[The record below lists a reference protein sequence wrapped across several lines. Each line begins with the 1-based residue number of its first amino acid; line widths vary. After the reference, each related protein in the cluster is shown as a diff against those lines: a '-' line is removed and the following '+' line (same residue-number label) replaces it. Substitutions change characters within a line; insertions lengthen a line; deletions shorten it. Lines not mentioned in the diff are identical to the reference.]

1 VKFCGT
7 EVAEGYIIK
16 DGEQL
21 TTYNKGEKVPPAA
34 VKTVK
39 DLMYWQYAKIISGS
53 AGIGKKEYGF
63 IMERFKKLQKG
74 DIFWN
79 EIREYVKEQERKG
92 ECIFCGKKEK
102 LTMDHMFPSSLGGPD
117 DEKNVAWVCKSCNS
131 SKGKRRLYEFWTM
144 TKGLK
149 SAKYDIPRIA
159 EGKYLKLLYEAMRN
173 AGMLGLD
180 IEKIRLDVCPD
191 CDLKDLC
198 KKEDSE
204 GKLSPLCLDG
214 VATLCFRQK

>member
-1 VKFCGT
+1 M
-7 EVAEGYIIK
+7 
-16 DGEQL
+16 
-21 TTYNKGEKVPPAA
+21 PPSA
-34 VKTVK
+34 VKTIG
-39 DLMYWQYAKIISGS
+39 DLIQWQYAKIISGS
-53 AGIGKKEYGF
+53 AIKDKNNYGF
-63 IMERFKKLQKG
+63 VMERFKKLQKG
-74 DIFWN
+74 EIFWN
-79 EIREYVKEQERKG
+79 EIREYVKEQEKKG
-92 ECIFCGKKEK
+92 ECIFCGRKEK
-102 LTMDHMFPSSLGGPD
+102 MTQDHLFPRDFNGPN
-117 DEKNVAWVCKSCNS
+117 DEKNIAWTCKSCNS

-144 TKGLK
+144 TRGLK

-180 IEKIRLDVCPD
+180 IEKLRSGICPG
-191 CDLKDLC
+191 CDLKGLC